1 MSTIPGEF
9 FSLPLDELV
18 NRARTALAAKNVESL
33 QELDGVLRHR
43 FYHLARQGE
52 EKALGEFIGGMFR
65 IVESPEA
72 RAFGKPEQIVALL
85 TVSRH
90 LSDLADAVRRDVEPA
105 EQAARA
111 VESLDREAGEQEHV
125 ARLVSTRKHASRL
138 VELATNAGS
147 EGIRF
152 SQLADQLGISKP
164 YLSKLLRELEARD
177 VIERHRT
184 GRNTYVC
191 LGLAGQ
197 LLAERKQKPFVIPR
211 EEEDKLFGGRQP
223 LVEPRKLLRA
233 PA

>member
-18 NRARTALAAKNVESL
+18 TRARTALAAKDVESL
-33 QELDGVLRHR
+33 QELDGALRHR

-52 EKALGEFIGGMFR
+52 EKALGEFIGGIFR
-65 IVESPEA
+65 IVESAEA
-72 RAFGKPEQIVALL
+72 RAFGKPERIVALL
-85 TVSRH
+85 TVWRH

-105 EQAARA
+105 EHA
-111 VESLDREAGEQEHV
+111 

-138 VELATNAGS
+138 VEVAARAGS
-147 EGIRF
+147 AGIIHKD
-152 SQLADQLGISKP
+152 LARELDIKEPQ
-164 YLSKLLRELEARD
+164 LSKLLRELEARD

-197 LLAERKQKPFVIPR
+197 LLAERVQKPFVISR
-211 EEEDKLFGGRQP
+211 EEQSDLFLGRQP
-223 LVEPRKLLRA
+223 LVEPRKLLGA
-233 PA
+233 TATG

>member
-18 NRARTALAAKNVESL
+18 TRARTALAAKDVESL

-52 EKALGEFIGGMFR
+52 EKALDEFIGGMFR
-65 IVESPEA
+65 IVESAEA

-85 TVSRH
+85 TVWRH

-105 EQAARA
+105 EQA
-111 VESLDREAGEQEHV
+111 

-152 SQLADQLGISKP
+152 SDLADQLGISKP

-177 VIERHRT
+177 VIERHRA

-197 LLAERKQKPFVIPR
+197 LLAEREQKLFVIPR
-211 EEEDKLFGGRQP
+211 EEENELFGGRQP

-233 PA
+233 TA